1 MNPSD
6 QEGIDHHVHTGI
18 LIEHIDTAYINKDLR
33 VRKSIKK
40 FGDLYL
46 QLKGTNK
53 VWASRSAAT
62 FIDSIILSVVH
73 AVVEDSR
80 DRVAKRGRHAPGFS
94 SAYQQKYELDTSEDD
109 DGSDEDDWP
118 GPVANSIDHE
128 AAKAEILSLLN
139 LKREPTKGLLEAIDQ
154 SVAGTQK
161 AEIRESETVGKK
173 PRKA

>member
-18 LIEHIDTAYINKDLR
+18 LVEHIDAAYINKDLK

-53 VWASRSAAT
+53 IWASRSAAT

-80 DRVAKRGRHAPGFS
+80 DRVAKRGRHAPGFC
-94 SAYQQKYELDTSEDD
+94 SAYQQRFELDTSE
-109 DGSDEDDWP
+109 EDDSDDEWIP
-118 GPVANSIDHE
+118 PQVIESIDTE
-128 AAKAEILSLLN
+128 AAKAAVQVVN
-139 LKREPTKGLLEAIDQ
+139 LKRKSTEELQADVDAINQ
-154 SVAGTQK
+154 QIAAAQK
-161 AEIRESETVGKK
+161 ADTPKK
-173 PRKA
+173 KLRKA